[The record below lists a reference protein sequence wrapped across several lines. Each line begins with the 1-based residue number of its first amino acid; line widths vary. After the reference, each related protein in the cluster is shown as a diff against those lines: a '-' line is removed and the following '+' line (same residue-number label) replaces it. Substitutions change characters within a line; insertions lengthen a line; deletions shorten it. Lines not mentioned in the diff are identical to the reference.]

1 MRKNTGEPQAGF
13 TRTQS
18 VQAQALERLR
28 LHQLCHCCATAL
40 CHCAVPPRWATALGP
55 HHGSFVR
62 IVDTGGSRTSSTLN
76 SPAGRW
82 ASRTLWSAGAPSW
95 AASVRPMRLLPAVA
109 LLVLSVRDR
118 AAAKKGHT
126 VRTVSQG
133 LLVLQL

>member
-1 MRKNTGEPQAGF
+1 MRIQDAETPVSHLQAGF
-13 TRTQS
+13 ARTQ
-18 VQAQALERLR
+18 E
-28 LHQLCHCCATAL
+28 CAGEAEAASAVPLL
-40 CHCAVPPRWATALGP
+40 CHCAVPLRCATALGP